1 MATEASATTETKP
14 TLKKPSRKAP
24 VKKTTTVNKKDEAGP
39 EKGKAADSP
48 TIEKPKPKRT
58 RTVKKK
64 PAEADP
70 V

>member
-1 MATEASATTETKP
+1 V
-14 TLKKPSRKAP
+14 KKLSRKVP
-24 VKKTTTVNKKDEAGP
+24 VKKTTTVNKSDETAP
-39 EKGKAADSP
+39 VKGKTADSP
-48 TIEKPKPKRT
+48 KVEKAKPKRT